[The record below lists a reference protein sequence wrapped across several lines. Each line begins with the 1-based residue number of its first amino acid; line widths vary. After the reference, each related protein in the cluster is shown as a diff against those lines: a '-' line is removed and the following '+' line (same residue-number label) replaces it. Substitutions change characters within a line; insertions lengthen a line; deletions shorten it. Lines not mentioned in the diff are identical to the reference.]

1 MRRLISLLAF
11 LPLGLAS
18 FSQSSYDVG
27 STREP
32 RAVFS
37 AIAPYYDFMDANLK
51 PWHLRVNYQLDDEEG
66 NPSGEGTFEYWWV
79 SPKVYRS
86 KWTRGN
92 AVHSE
97 WHTLDGKILAQA
109 TGEPLSV
116 FEYWLQSALLSPI
129 PAAVDLDSTK
139 SILVDHSIASQN
151 AHTRCIMVVPSE
163 IKEQDARTMPFGIY
177 PEYCVNRVK
186 PILLG
191 YYFFG
196 SLLTKSVNFIE
207 MQGKSMPREIY
218 IIAGSKEVFSAKIEP
233 VQMIDRTD
241 PALTPPS
248 DAVAVNPDKVQISP
262 EAGSALVVRKVAPTY
277 PESARIAHDQAKV
290 ILRTTIGTDG
300 GVRDVRLVSTQAPSL
315 ALPAFQ
321 SVSQWKFKPYRI
333 NGEPVAAETTVEVDF
348 SPKE

>member
-1 MRRLISLLAF
+1 MSLLAF
-11 LPLGLAS
+11 FPLGLAS

-32 RAVFS
+32 RAVFA

-51 PWHLRVNYQLDDEEG
+51 PWHLRVNYQLDDDQG
-66 NPSGEGTFEYWWV
+66 NPSGEGTFEYWWM

-86 KWTRGN
+86 KWTRGSV
-92 AVHSE
+92 VHSE
-97 WHTLDGKILAQA
+97 WHTLDGKIFTQA

-116 FEYWLQSALLSPI
+116 YEYWLQSALLSPI
-129 PAAVDLDSTK
+129 PAAADLDSTE
-139 SILVDHSIASQN
+139 SILVDHSIASPN
-151 AHTRCIMVVPSE
+151 AHSRCVMVVPSE
-163 IKEQDARTMPFGIY
+163 IKEHDARTLPFGTY
-177 PEYCVNRVK
+177 PEYCVNKAK

-196 SLLTKSVNFIE
+196 SLLIKSVNVVE

-218 IIAGSKEVFSAKIEP
+218 IIAGSKEVLSAKIEP
-233 VQMIDRTD
+233 VQMIDPTN
-241 PALTPPS
+241 PALTPPP
-248 DAVAVNPDKVQISP
+248 DAVAVNPDKVQLSP
-262 EAGSALVVRKVAPTY
+262 EAGSALIVKKVAPTY
-277 PESARIAHDQAKV
+277 TDVAKIAPDQTKV

-300 GVRDVRLVSTQAPSL
+300 GVRDVRLVSALALPL

-333 NGEPVAAETTVEVDF
+333 DGEPVVAETTVEVDF
-348 SPKE
+348 SPKN